1 MEAAIV
7 TAATHLA
14 KFAKQHSSGS
24 RSLKDVE
31 NICRKLRPQLQ
42 KAYYCCCER
51 AVPHALVKQA
61 CDLHVPANLMLLMG
75 WTLEEVC
82 ALDVAAITPVKVDS
96 YNMRRVA
103 TITAYEEAGNLLMSL
118 VECAAMT
125 STHQEIYDEFLKQV
139 LPNSAETATSKYP
152 NGACHLQCKHEI
164 DMSPSHP

>member
-42 KAYYCCCER
+42 KAYFYCRER
-51 AVPHALVKQA
+51 AVPRAVVKQA
-61 CDLHVPANLMLLMG
+61 CDLQVPANLMLLMG

-82 ALDVAAITPVKVDS
+82 ALDIAERKSPGHRDAFV
-96 YNMRRVA
+96 MRRVA
-103 TITAYEEAGNLLMSL
+103 TVTAYEEAGHLLMSL
-118 VECAAMT
+118 VECAAV
-125 STHQEIYDEFLKQV
+125 SSSDLEIWDELLKQL
-139 LPNSAETATSKYP
+139 LPNSIETATSKWP
-152 NGACHLQCKHEI
+152 NG
-164 DMSPSHP
+164 